1 MAFLQLNV
9 VNVPDEDDARKL
21 IDLVNYFDST
31 YVTGPVRRIQRQD
44 DQLTLRLRRNDP
56 LYPASKWNV
65 HEATLTDGV
74 RTNNQCE
81 SWNNGFRHLVGQAHP
96 SVWTALESFQM
107 DEAQAST
114 TLIQNARG
122 QPPAK
127 RVRRTTLRHQERLH
141 TLCCRRRDGDI
152 SVEDMLKGVGHTIR
166 LM

>member
-1 MAFLQLNV
+1 MEYRGSIIKFY
-9 VNVPDEDDARKL
+9 DDN
-21 IDLVNYFDST
+21 I
-31 YVTGPVRRIQRQD
+31 RIYNA
-44 DQLTLRLRRNDP
+44 RRNDP

-81 SWNNGFRHLVGQAHP
+81 SWNNGFRHLVGQAPP
-96 SVWTALESFQM
+96 SIWTALESFQM
-107 DEAQAST
+107 DDAKAST
-114 TLIQNARG
+114 TLILNARG

-141 TLCCRRRDGDI
+141 NLCCRRRDGDI